1 MQITVSDSGSRFK
14 VRAVLMFWH
23 TGCSVSLIK
32 EPLDL
37 KQYCVHFLQ
46 STSFSTTLSKLSISG
61 QSISPL
67 TLTCLLCVLPHH
79 CQSNQLFRK
88 LIISLLYLTRNVVS
102 SSSAHVWIVHVS
114 MHMFVRDCACVC
126 KPSAHNDY
134 SAITEVIKTSA
145 DCYQGRQREW
155 RDHTATGYIRKTR
168 PVLHRHR
175 NKAEV
180 WAVRRL
186 HVPFILFVY
195 VPRWQL

>member
-79 CQSNQLFRK
+79 CQSYQLFRK

-114 MHMFVRDCACVC
+114 MHVCAWLRVCVQAQC
-126 KPSAHNDY
+126 TQWLFSHNGSHKDFRWLLSGQTEGVERSY
-134 SAITEVIKTSA
+134 S
-145 DCYQGRQREW
+145 
-155 RDHTATGYIRKTR
+155 
-168 PVLHRHR
+168 HR
-175 NKAEV
+175 
-180 WAVRRL
+180 
-186 HVPFILFVY
+186 VY
-195 VPRWQL
+195 TQN